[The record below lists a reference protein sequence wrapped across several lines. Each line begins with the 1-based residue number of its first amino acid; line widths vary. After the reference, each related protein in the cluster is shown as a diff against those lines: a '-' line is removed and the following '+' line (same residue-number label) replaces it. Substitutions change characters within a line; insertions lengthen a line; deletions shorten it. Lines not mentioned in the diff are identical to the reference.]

1 MIATRETVG
10 LKPLTDLLALFGNWP
25 MTQTT
30 WSESSFDWKA
40 ATIAGRQLYGT
51 YYFLSVFNY
60 LDSENTDISTI
71 YVNIISFSSIQFPFQ
86 NQPFNDINDQ

>member
-1 MIATRETVG
+1 MYYLEKVQHSEITSCKIVTRETVG

-30 WSESSFDWKA
+30 WNESSFDWKA

-51 YYFLSVFNY
+51 NYFLSVFNY
-60 LDSENTDISTI
+60 VDSKNTTVKSI
-71 YVNIISFSSIQFPFQ
+71 YVRITIS
-86 NQPFNDINDQ
+86 

>member
-71 YVNIISFSSIQFPFQ
+71 YVNIISFFFNSISISKSIIQ
-86 NQPFNDINDQ
+86 